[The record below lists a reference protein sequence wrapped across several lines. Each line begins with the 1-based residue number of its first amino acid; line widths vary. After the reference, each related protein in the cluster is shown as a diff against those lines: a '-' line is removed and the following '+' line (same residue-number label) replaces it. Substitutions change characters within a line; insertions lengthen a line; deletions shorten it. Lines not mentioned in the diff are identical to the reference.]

1 MILRAV
7 FISTLVFAE
16 AATAYA
22 ATAHATIN
30 SIDVNG
36 VGPVIGTVTFKDT
49 KYGLLVTPDIS
60 GLPIGVHG
68 FHVHDKG
75 ACGRAEHEGK
85 ITAGFVAGGHYDPE
99 HTGKHLGPYETGGHR
114 GDLPVLVVG
123 ADGEASL
130 PVLAPRG
137 RSLIIH
143 EGGDNYSEQPDALAV
158 LVNWVELKTDG
169 MDVSIKLPIPG
180 AAKSQSQGSEIAITR
195 SFPMQLKRRG
205 VELRLIVGDHDR
217 SAGAVNLPLLKAVA
231 RAHRWFDEL
240 STEKAKSLAQIST
253 REGLGVRYV
262 GRLIRLA
269 FLAPDIV
276 ESIMRGR
283 QPMNLT
289 AEALTRRVEIP
300 FEWRSQKEALNIP

>member
-85 ITAGFVAGGHYDPE
+85 ITAGFAAGGHYDPE

-130 PVLAPRG
+130 PVLAPRLRVKDVRG

-143 EGGDNYSEQPDALAV
+143 EGGDNYSDQPEPL
-158 LVNWVELKTDG
+158 G
-169 MDVSIKLPIPG
+169 GSG
-180 AAKSQSQGSEIAITR
+180 ARIAC
-195 SFPMQLKRRG
+195 G
-205 VELRLIVGDHDR
+205 LI
-217 SAGAVNLPLLKAVA
+217 
-231 RAHRWFDEL
+231 E
-240 STEKAKSLAQIST
+240 
-253 REGLGVRYV
+253 
-262 GRLIRLA
+262 
-269 FLAPDIV
+269 
-276 ESIMRGR
+276 
-283 QPMNLT
+283 
-289 AEALTRRVEIP
+289 
-300 FEWRSQKEALNIP
+300 